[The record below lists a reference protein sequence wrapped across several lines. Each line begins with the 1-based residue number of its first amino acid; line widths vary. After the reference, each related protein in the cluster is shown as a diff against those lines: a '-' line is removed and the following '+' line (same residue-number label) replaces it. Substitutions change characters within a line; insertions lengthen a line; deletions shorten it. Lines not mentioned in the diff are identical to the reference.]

1 MVKRHAALFAGRLLF
16 YLAGQ
21 LILCAGIILNTKT
34 GLGVAPINSIP
45 YLVSEITPITLGQ
58 ATSILYLLCIAAQC
72 LIRRRLSLQILLQ
85 FPFSY
90 VFGLLIDLFNH
101 LLDVV
106 QPSNLLWA
114 LFWLAAANVCTALG
128 VTMGVSMN
136 LVAAPPD
143 CTVQTISQVY
153 RKDFGLVKNC
163 FDLSML
169 LLSVLGGLL
178 FPHRL
183 VGIGAGTIITAL
195 LVGRFAGLFRRLLD
209 PVIQSLTSATLR
221 NTFTT
226 GE

>member
-34 GLGVAPINSIP
+34 GLGVAPINSLP

-58 ATSILYLLCIAAQC
+58 ATSILYLLCITAQC

-114 LFWLAAANVCTALG
+114 LFWLAAASWV
-128 VTMGVSMN
+128 
-136 LVAAPPD
+136 
-143 CTVQTISQVY
+143 
-153 RKDFGLVKNC
+153 
-163 FDLSML
+163 
-169 LLSVLGGLL
+169 
-178 FPHRL
+178 
-183 VGIGAGTIITAL
+183 
-195 LVGRFAGLFRRLLD
+195 
-209 PVIQSLTSATLR
+209 LTSSSSR
-221 NTFTT
+221 TFTSSILSWFSCT
-226 GE
+226 WTILSTRPLEDRLETPP